1 MVGFVGTLPVYLQ
14 LPIYQ
19 YPRVF
24 FIRAALN
31 PFIPQS
37 VPILV
42 TTLTQLQDLALDFA
56 ELHEIY
62 IGLPLK
68 PVKATLNGTFLLEY
82 QLHHSVWRKFAESV
96 PNPAVLLITILNS

>member
-31 PFIPQS
+31 PFIPQ
-37 VPILV
+37 LV
-42 TTLTQLQDLALDFA
+42 LVMGVALTQVQDL
-56 ELHEIY
+56 ELGFDEPHEVHL
-62 IGLPLK
+62 GPLLK
-68 PVKATLNGTFLLEY
+68 PV
-82 QLHHSVWRKFAESV
+82 
-96 PNPAVLLITILNS
+96 